1 MQKIIFILLLLSP
14 ALFSACVK
22 DKDKPEEMENYINVG
37 DKLPEFTVKDIDGK
51 ELKSQDFTGQ
61 ITLLVFFMTTCPDC
75 QRELPKIE
83 QVWENLKGNPDFRLV
98 TIARAE
104 KAEVIRQFWEKHRFE
119 MPLYLD
125 PDRQVFSLFANNT
138 IPRVY
143 LVDRENV
150 VTWMTIEEMSL
161 TAQQLEEKIEE
172 MITPPHE

>member
-1 MQKIIFILLLLSP
+1 MQKIIFIFLLLSP
-14 ALFSACVK
+14 ALFSTCVK

-37 DKLPEFTVKDIDGK
+37 DKLPEFTVKNTDGD
-51 ELKSQDFTGQ
+51 ELKSQDFTGR

-83 QVWENLKGNPDFRLV
+83 QIWENLKENPDFRLV

-104 KAEVIRQFWEKHRFE
+104 KAEVISQFWEKHQFK
-119 MPLYLD
+119 MPFYLD

-143 LVDRENV
+143 LIDKENV
-150 VTWMTIEEMSL
+150 VTWMAIEEMPF
-161 TAQQLEEKIEE
+161 TAQQLVEKIEE
-172 MITPPHE
+172 MIPPHHE